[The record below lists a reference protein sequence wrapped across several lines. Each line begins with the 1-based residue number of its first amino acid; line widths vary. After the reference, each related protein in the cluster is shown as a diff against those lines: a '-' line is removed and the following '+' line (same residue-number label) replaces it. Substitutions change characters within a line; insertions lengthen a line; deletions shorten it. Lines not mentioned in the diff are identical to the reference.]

1 MDKTGGESQD
11 FPSNFFLSHS
21 AEKHRRG
28 TLPCCCF
35 SKFMVARSSRIRRG
49 GDYQDFLRKIFS
61 LSAEKGRRGTP

>member
-1 MDKTGGESQD
+1 MSRFSVK
-11 FPSNFFLSHS
+11 FFLFHS

-35 SKFMVARSSRIRRG
+35 SKFMVAKKFKDKTG